1 MRTHVASLL
10 HDDHMAT
17 LALIGRLEALLGR
30 HGPASAPDAS
40 SVPVATL
47 LRDVEQAVARE
58 IRPHFAFEEAELFPR
73 LAEAGLDELVE
84 LLVAEHA
91 ALLPLAD
98 RAVELAGRGRG
109 RGAGFTPVV
118 WVEFHTVAA
127 TLAGQL
133 AAHVEKEEMGLLPA
147 LDDLL
152 DAETDTALALAALR

>member
-17 LALIGRLEALLGR
+17 LALIGRLETLLGR
-30 HGPASAPDAS
+30 HGPASAPDGAA
-40 SVPVATL
+40 VPVATL

-58 IRPHFAFEEAELFPR
+58 IRPHFAFEEGELFPR
-73 LAEAGLDELVE
+73 LAEAGLDELVA

-98 RAVELAGRGRG
+98 RVVELASRG
-109 RGAGFTPVV
+109 RGAGFAPVV

>member
-30 HGPASAPDAS
+30 HGPASAPDATAA
-40 SVPVATL
+40 PVATL
-47 LRDVEQAVARE
+47 LRDVDQAVARE
-58 IRPHFAFEEAELFPR
+58 IRPHFAFEEAQLFPR
-73 LAEAGLDELVE
+73 LVEAGQDELVDM
-84 LLVAEHA
+84 LVAEHE
-91 ALLPLAD
+91 ALLPLAA
-98 RAVELAGRGRG
+98 RMAELASRA
-109 RGAGFTPVV
+109 RGAGFAPVV
-118 WVEFHTVAA
+118 WAEFHTVAA

-133 AAHVEKEEMGLLPA
+133 TAHVEKEEMGLLPV